1 MPEIEVDISEKIS
14 VDIEIYCGKCG
25 AGLCMETEPHNY
37 RQAFVVNPCPN
48 CLEESYQKGFDKGQ
62 EDTEEMIR
70 IRETQ
75 DQAIEDDYKKGYEE
89 DKDAK

>member
-48 CLEESYQKGFDKGQ
+48 CLEESYQEGRLKGQ
-62 EDTEEMIR
+62 EEAEEPIKG
-70 IRETQ
+70 IH
-75 DQAIEDDYKKGYEE
+75 DQAIEDGYKEGYEE
-89 DKDAK
+89 DKNAK